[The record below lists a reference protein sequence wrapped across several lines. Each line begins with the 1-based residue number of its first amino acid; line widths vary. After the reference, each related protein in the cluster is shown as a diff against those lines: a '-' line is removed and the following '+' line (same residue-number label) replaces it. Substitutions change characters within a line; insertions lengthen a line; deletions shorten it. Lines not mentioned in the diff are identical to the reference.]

1 MDFRNIH
8 FRSYV
13 YTGFKLDKSALQLF
27 EELKQV
33 FGQPPAPSLRTVQR
47 WIGDIKKGTF
57 TLDKNVSTGRPRSLR
72 TSGLIREVEDLT
84 EKDPR
89 MSTWELAELLHVD
102 QTSIYRILTED
113 LEMKNVCSVWVPSE
127 LSEKKEDR
135 IACCRRILENVSQC
149 ESGVYCVQDELWVNW
164 SIVKSKQQ
172 NMTWIKKGAGRGV
185 KLWNRS
191 SLSRKRCCW
200 SHLPAAPQDF
210 RSQHCPGVLR

>member
-1 MDFRNIH
+1 M
-8 FRSYV
+8 
-13 YTGFKLDKSALQLF
+13 
-27 EELKQV
+27 
-33 FGQPPAPSLRTVQR
+33 
-47 WIGDIKKGTF
+47 
-57 TLDKNVSTGRPRSLR
+57 DKNVSRGQPRSLR

-127 LSEKKEDR
+127 LSEKNKEDR

-172 NMTWIKKGAGRGV
+172 NRTWIKKGGKRSQVVKPKLTVKIMMLLIAFTCSPARFSITALPRGV
-185 KLWNRS
+185 TVT
-191 SLSRKRCCW
+191 
-200 SHLPAAPQDF
+200 AE
-210 RSQHCPGVLR
+210 